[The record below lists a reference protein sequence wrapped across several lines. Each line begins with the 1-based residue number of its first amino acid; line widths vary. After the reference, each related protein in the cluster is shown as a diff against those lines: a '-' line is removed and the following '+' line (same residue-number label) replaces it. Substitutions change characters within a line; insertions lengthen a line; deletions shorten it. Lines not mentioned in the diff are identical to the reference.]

1 MKDLI
6 ERIPK
11 KYKYLIHTAMIVVP
25 LWFVSDTNRAV
36 EWGIVIMIFAATVVG
51 TIFTQDVRD
60 KRDYIFVLL
69 LPLHLSIGILLSM
82 HFFPNLS
89 MFIRVATL
97 LMVGGLFY
105 AVSLVNNILLV
116 VDVRENLIPLYR
128 AAITWSQILLVIVA
142 IPFLAGVFKLPFNPL
157 IQTAFVALSSFLF
170 ALYMFW
176 VLGFDRDLKRLSLSK
191 QLVCS
196 MLASF
201 YVASFSISV
210 AFIPTESFLR
220 AIFVASVLMSALGYF
235 QNYLKNSVTA
245 RIILEYAAI
254 VGAFFVLLIVFRP

>member
-11 KYKYLIHTAMIVVP
+11 KYKYLIHTVMIVVP
-25 LWFVSDTNRAV
+25 LWFVSDTNQAV

-157 IQTAFVALSSFLF
+157 IQTACLSS
-170 ALYMFW
+170 
-176 VLGFDRDLKRLSLSK
+176 RL
-191 QLVCS
+191 
-196 MLASF
+196 
-201 YVASFSISV
+201 
-210 AFIPTESFLR
+210 TR
-220 AIFVASVLMSALGYF
+220 
-235 QNYLKNSVTA
+235 
-245 RIILEYAAI
+245 
-254 VGAFFVLLIVFRP
+254 